1 MKFSELV
8 SKESVVTDIEDVQK
22 RDVLLYLSQ
31 IASKASGVSERSIY
45 EILIERES
53 LGTTGVG
60 HGVAIPHGKVDG
72 LDKIYGVFA
81 VTKNPVDFESVDGRP
96 VDIMFL
102 LLTPS
107 GAGADHLKALAKVS
121 GILRNEEICNE
132 MRKSKNP
139 KELYKLLLAQDT

>member
-22 RDVLLYLSQ
+22 RDVLLHLSQ

-45 EILIERES
+45 EVLIERES

-60 HGVAIPHGKVDG
+60 HGVAIPHGKIDG

-81 VTKNPVDFESVDGRP
+81 IIKNPVDFQSVDGRS
-96 VDIMFL
+96 VDVVFL

-121 GILRNEEICNE
+121 GTLRNEEICDE
-132 MRKSKNP
+132 MRKTKNS
-139 KELYKLLLAQDT
+139 KELYKLLVSQDA